1 MSSERSPATA
11 PPASPAD
18 PPRPPAEPG
27 RALTHTRPE
36 AGQATT
42 EARQG
47 HTRTDHPGL
56 GTRQARPEVG
66 PTTTDTKPPRPE
78 TGHTTAETRA
88 RPETGDAADA
98 MRRARP
104 ETGDAAGAIRRVLS
118 FRNAMPVL
126 MIAGLLEVGALSSPT
141 TRPLDYV
148 LVVVGSL
155 ALLVCRQAPRVA
167 LAVATG
173 CMLLYSVRADPGP
186 PATFPVLVAMFAAVA
201 TRHRLAAAAAAV
213 AFLGGELATGLAAA
227 SGRATQPMLE
237 GTVLLLGWFMAA
249 GVAGIAAS
257 NWRAYLQQVEQR
269 AADAERTREETALR
283 RAGEERLRI
292 ARELHDSLTHSIS
305 IIKVQAGVAV
315 HLARKRGE
323 EVPHAL
329 LAIQEASG
337 EAMRELRAT
346 LEVLRDDAGDPPGS
360 GLDLLDDL
368 VKRARDAGLP
378 TTVTIDGE
386 RRPLPAEVDRAA
398 YRIVQEA
405 LTNVARHAG
414 PASASVRVGYGADSL
429 LVQVDDDGRA
439 SPDAQPVPG
448 VGLLGMRERVA
459 ALGGR
464 LEAAPRSGGG
474 FTVRADLPLPAAVR
488 PASDPPASDPLTGHR
503 LEHGRNTTG
512 HTGKS
517 PSAPLPAFEETA

>member
-1 MSSERSPATA
+1 M
-11 PPASPAD
+11 
-18 PPRPPAEPG
+18 
-27 RALTHTRPE
+27 
-36 AGQATT
+36 GQPTT
-42 EARQG
+42 E
-47 HTRTDHPGL
+47 T
-56 GTRQARPEVG
+56 
-66 PTTTDTKPPRPE
+66 RPE
-78 TGHTTAETRA
+78 TGHTTTETRPEPGHTTTDTERT
-88 RPETGDAADA
+88 RPETGGTTTEI
-98 MRRARP
+98 RRAL
-104 ETGDAAGAIRRVLS
+104 TL
-118 FRNAMPVL
+118 RNAMPVL

-141 TRPLDYV
+141 TRPLDHV
-148 LVVVGSL
+148 LVVAGSL
-155 ALLVCRQAPRVA
+155 ALVVCRQAPLVA

-186 PATFPVLVAMFAAVA
+186 PAAFPVLVAVFAAVA
-201 TRHRLAAAAAAV
+201 TRHRLAAATAAV
-213 AFLGGELATGLAAA
+213 AFLGGGLTTDLAAA

-237 GTVLLLGWFMAA
+237 ATVLLLGWFMAA
-249 GVAGIAAS
+249 GVAGIAAR

-269 AADAERTREETALR
+269 AADAERTREEAALR

-378 TTVTIDGE
+378 TTVTIHGD

-414 PASASVRVGYGADSL
+414 PASASVRVVYGDDSL

-448 VGLLGMRERVA
+448 VGLLGMRERVT

-474 FTVRADLPLPAAVR
+474 FTVRADLPFPAAAR
-488 PASDPPASDPLTGHR
+488 SASDRHAGHR
-503 LEHGRNTTG
+503 LVPDQHDTG
-512 HTGKS
+512 HTGKG
-517 PSAPLPAFEETA
+517 PSTPLPAFEETA